1 MKILSFMLLSVII
14 QLTACAQ
21 TTSTNELSK
30 SEKMDLYQDKTKPNL
45 EIATLGAGCFWCVEA
60 VFQELTG
67 VYKVESGYAGGES
80 PNPSY
85 KEVTSGRT
93 GHAEV
98 VQVHFDPS
106 EISFEDILE
115 VFWYTHDPT
124 TLNRQGNDVGT
135 QYRSVVFYHD
145 EDQRLKTEYSKKEVA
160 VQVWDNPIVT
170 EISPFKGFYKA
181 EGYHQNYFIE
191 NPNQGYC
198 RAVIAPKVAK
208 FRKRFEDKLKTSATP
223 NK

>member
-1 MKILSFMLLSVII
+1 MKILSFMLLSVVIH
-14 QLTACAQ
+14 LSACAQ
-21 TTSTNELSK
+21 TPSSNELSK
-30 SEKMDLYQDKTKPNL
+30 SEKMDLYQDKIKPNL

>member
-1 MKILSFMLLSVII
+1 
-14 QLTACAQ
+14 
-21 TTSTNELSK
+21 
-30 SEKMDLYQDKTKPNL
+30 
-45 EIATLGAGCFWCVEA
+45 
-60 VFQELTG
+60 
-67 VYKVESGYAGGES
+67 
-80 PNPSY
+80 
-85 KEVTSGRT
+85 
-93 GHAEV
+93 
-98 VQVHFDPS
+98 
-106 EISFEDILE
+106 
-115 VFWYTHDPT
+115 
-124 TLNRQGNDVGT
+124 
-135 QYRSVVFYHD
+135 VVFYHD

>member
-1 MKILSFMLLSVII
+1 MKILPFFLLSFVL
-14 QLTACAQ
+14 QFNACAQ
-21 TTSTNELSK
+21 KTSPDQLSK
-30 SEKMDLYQDKTKPNL
+30 SEKMDQSQDKTKPNL

-60 VFQELTG
+60 VFQELKG
-67 VYKVESGYAGGES
+67 VYKVESGYAGGNS

-135 QYRSVVFYHD
+135 QYRSAVFYHD
-145 EDQRLKTEYSKKEVA
+145 EEQLRKATYSKKEVA
-160 VQVWDNPIVT
+160 VQIWDNPIVT
-170 EISPFKGFYKA
+170 ELAPFKGFYKA

-198 RAVIAPKVAK
+198 RAVIAPKVVK
-208 FRKRFEDKLKTSATP
+208 FRKRFEDKLKSTSTS

>member
-1 MKILSFMLLSVII
+1 MRSLPLLLLTFIVHLS
-14 QLTACAQ
+14 ACAQ
-21 TTSTNELSK
+21 NTSSDQLSK
-30 SEKMDLYQDKTKPNL
+30 SEKMDLFQDKTKPNL

-60 VFQELTG
+60 VFQELKG
-67 VYKVESGYAGGES
+67 VYKVESGYAGGS
-80 PNPSY
+80 TPNPSY

-98 VQVHFDPS
+98 VQVHFDPG

-145 EDQRLKTEYSKKEVA
+145 EEQLRKAQYSKKEVA
-160 VQVWDNPIVT
+160 VQIWDNPIVT
-170 EISPFKGFYKA
+170 ELSPFKGFYKA

-198 RAVIAPKVAK
+198 RAVIAPKVVK
-208 FRKRFEDKLKTSATP
+208 FRKRFEDKLKSNSPA